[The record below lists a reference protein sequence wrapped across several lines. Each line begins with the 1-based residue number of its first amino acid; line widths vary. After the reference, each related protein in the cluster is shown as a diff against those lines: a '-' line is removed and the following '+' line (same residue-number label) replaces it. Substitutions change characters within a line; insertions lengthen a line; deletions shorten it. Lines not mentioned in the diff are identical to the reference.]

1 MINFFRK
8 TRKKMAD
15 DNKPMKYMRYAIGE
29 IVLVVVG
36 ILIALSIN
44 NWNEERKLHQVELS
58 LLKELKADL
67 EFSKKE
73 LEIISLDNKK
83 FVKEYRLI
91 NSFIENDRDYDRA
104 LDTAFSNLDIWSQP
118 YLSTMTF
125 ETLKTRGI
133 DIIKNDS
140 LKRQII
146 NVYNFHIK
154 SLIED
159 MVQWEWSYNQN
170 TTQRMMVGNIRR
182 DIDNRDI
189 AIPND
194 FERLKEDEEFRN
206 FLNILIAIRSDH
218 VDMALSTKSAVELLI
233 QHINT
238 ELQPKVKK

>member
-15 DNKPMKYMRYAIGE
+15 DNKPMKYLRYAIGE
-29 IVLVVVG
+29 IALVVVG

-58 LLKELKADL
+58 LLRELKADL

-73 LEIISLDNKK
+73 LEIIALTNKK
-83 FVKEYRLI
+83 YVKEYRLI
-91 NSFIENDRDYDRA
+91 NSFIEKNRAYDRA
-104 LDTAFSNLDIWSQP
+104 LNTAFSYLDIWSQP

-125 ETLKTRGI
+125 ETIKTRGI

-140 LKRQII
+140 LKRHIV

-159 MVQWEWSYNQN
+159 MGQWEWSYNQN

-182 DIDNRDI
+182 DVDNFEI
-189 AIPND
+189 ARPNN

-206 FLNILIAIRSDH
+206 FLNILILIRSDH
-218 VDMALSTKSAVELLI
+218 VDMALSTKTAVELLI
-233 QHINT
+233 QHINK
-238 ELQPKVKK
+238 ELQLR

>member
-1 MINFFRK
+1 
-8 TRKKMAD
+8 MAD
-15 DNKPMKYMRYAIGE
+15 DKKPMKYMRYAIGE
-29 IVLVVVG
+29 IVLVVIG

-58 LLKELKADL
+58 LLRELKADL

-73 LEIISLDNKK
+73 LEIIVQNNKK
-83 FVKEYRLI
+83 YIVEYRLI
-91 NSFIENDRDYDRA
+91 NSFIEKNRAYDRA
-104 LDTAFSNLDIWSQP
+104 LDEAFSYLDIWSQP

-140 LKRQII
+140 LKRHIV

-159 MVQWEWSYNQN
+159 MGQWEWSYNQN

-182 DIDNRDI
+182 DIDNFDI
-189 AIPND
+189 ARPND
-194 FERLKEDEEFRN
+194 FESLKEDEEFRN
-206 FLNILIAIRSDH
+206 FLNILILIRSDH
-218 VDMALSTKSAVELLI
+218 VDMALRTKIAIEKLI
-233 QHINT
+233 QHINK
-238 ELQPKVKK
+238 ELQSR

>member
-1 MINFFRK
+1 
-8 TRKKMAD
+8 MAD
-15 DNKPMKYMRYAIGE
+15 DKKPMKYRRYAIGE
-29 IVLVVVG
+29 IVLVVIG

-58 LLKELKADL
+58 LLRELKADL

-73 LEIISLDNKK
+73 LEIIVQNNKK
-83 FVKEYRLI
+83 YIVEYRLI
-91 NSFIENDRDYDRA
+91 NSFIEKNRAYDRA
-104 LDTAFSNLDIWSQP
+104 LDEAFSYLDIWSQP

-140 LKRQII
+140 LKRHIV

-159 MVQWEWSYNQN
+159 MGQWEWSYNQN

-182 DIDNRDI
+182 DIDNFDI
-189 AIPND
+189 ARPND
-194 FERLKEDEEFRN
+194 FESLKEDEEFRN
-206 FLNILIAIRSDH
+206 FLNILILIRSDH
-218 VDMALSTKSAVELLI
+218 VDMALRTKIAIEKLI
-233 QHINT
+233 QHINK
-238 ELQPKVKK
+238 ELQSR

>member
-29 IVLVVVG
+29 ILLVVIG

-73 LEIISLDNKK
+73 LEIISLYNKK

-91 NSFIENDRDYDRA
+91 NSFIEKDRAYDRV
-104 LDTAFSNLDIWSQP
+104 LDTAFAHLDIWSQP

-125 ETLKTRGI
+125 ETLKIRGI

-140 LKRQII
+140 LKHHII

-159 MVQWEWSYNQN
+159 MGQWEWSYNQN

-182 DIDNRDI
+182 DIDNLDI
-189 AIPND
+189 ARPND
-194 FERLKEDEEFRN
+194 FKRLKEDEEFRN

-218 VDMALSTKSAVELLI
+218 VDMALRTKSAVEMLI
-233 QHINT
+233 KHINK
-238 ELQPKVKK
+238 ELQLR